1 MEEAMGARKKRR
13 FISKAFVDSSDE
25 SDLDEQSMLVE
36 SNQKVR
42 EDDEGGDSEEWRVQD
57 QTVTMSENSSMDS
70 DDSGMESTVDPK
82 QSSKEE
88 PLSVDTKQANG
99 TQIALLP
106 LESEGK
112 QSDNENSSVVHGQD
126 SGANSI

>member
-1 MEEAMGARKKRR
+1 M
-13 FISKAFVDSSDE
+13 
-25 SDLDEQSMLVE
+25 
-36 SNQKVR
+36 
-42 EDDEGGDSEEWRVQD
+42 
-57 QTVTMSENSSMDS
+57 
-70 DDSGMESTVDPK
+70 DPK

-88 PLSVDTKQANG
+88 PLSVDTKQADG

>member
-1 MEEAMGARKKRR
+1 MGARKKRR

-57 QTVTMSENSSMDS
+57 QTVTMSENSSMDR
-70 DDSGMESTVDPK
+70 SGNVQCMQTGI
-82 QSSKEE
+82 
-88 PLSVDTKQANG
+88 PLN
-99 TQIALLP
+99 
-106 LESEGK
+106 
-112 QSDNENSSVVHGQD
+112 
-126 SGANSI
+126 